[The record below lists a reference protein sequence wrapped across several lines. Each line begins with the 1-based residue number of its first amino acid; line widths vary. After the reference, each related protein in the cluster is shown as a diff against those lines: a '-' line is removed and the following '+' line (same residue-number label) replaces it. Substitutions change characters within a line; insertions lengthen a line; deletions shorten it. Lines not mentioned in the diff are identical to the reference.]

1 MVSERTEEEQIEAFK
16 NWWAENGLK
25 TILGIFLIFGGYV
38 GWQSYESKVASESQA
53 ASDIWQTIITT
64 MNEAPDG
71 NLSQENIVSIHKNG
85 DKLKNEYGSTSY
97 AHFAAA
103 MKAKLAVEANN
114 IELAVQELTWV
125 LDNGADNAFVPIITL
140 RLAKLEASRKNYE
153 EALKILENAD
163 PGTLKSSFEETKGD
177 LYMVLERT
185 DEAYTAYNSAILF
198 NKTSDQLLNN
208 VLQLK
213 LSQVNPANIDLTDV
227 SDEKQSES
235 NNQIDE

>member
-71 NLSQENIVSIHKNG
+71 NLSQDNIVSIHKNG

-97 AHFAAA
+97 AHFASA

-198 NKTSDQLLNN
+198 NKSSDQLLNN

>member
-25 TILGIFLIFGGYV
+25 IILGIFLIFGGYV

-53 ASDIWQTIITT
+53 ASDIWQNIITT
-64 MNEAPDG
+64 INEAPDG

-97 AHFAAA
+97 AHFASA

-140 RLAKLEASRKNYE
+140 RLAKLEASRKNYI
-153 EALKILENAD
+153 EALKILESAD

-198 NKTSDQLLNN
+198 NKSSDQLLNN

>member
-1 MVSERTEEEQIEAFK
+1 LVSERTEEEQIEAFK

-25 TILGIFLIFGGYV
+25 TIFGIFLIFGGYV

-85 DKLKNEYGSTSY
+85 DRLKNEYSSTSY

-140 RLAKLEASRKNYE
+140 RLAKLEASRKNYD
-153 EALKILENAD
+153 EALKILESAD
-163 PGTLKSSFEETKGD
+163 PGALKSSFEETKGD

-198 NKTSDQLLNN
+198 NKSSDQLLNN

-213 LSQVNPANIDLTDV
+213 LSQVNPANIDLNDGL
-227 SDEKQSES
+227 DEKQSEL

>member
-16 NWWAENGLK
+16 NWWADNGLK
-25 TILGIFLIFGGYV
+25 TIFGIFLIFGGYV

-85 DKLKNEYGSTSY
+85 DKLKKEYGSTSY

-103 MKAKLAVEANN
+103 MKAKLAVKANN

-125 LDNGADNAFVPIITL
+125 LDNDADNAFVPIITL
-140 RLAKLEASRKNYE
+140 RLAKLEASRKNYI
-153 EALKILENAD
+153 EALKILESAD
-163 PGTLKSSFEETKGD
+163 PSTLKSSFEETKGD

-185 DEAYTAYNSAILF
+185 EEAYTAYNSAILF
-198 NKTSDQLLNN
+198 NKSSDQLLNN

-227 SDEKQSES
+227 LDEKQPKS

>member
-71 NLSQENIVSIHKNG
+71 NLSQDNIVSIHKNG

-198 NKTSDQLLNN
+198 NKSSDQLLNN

-213 LSQVNPANIDLTDV
+213 LSQVNTANIDLTDV